1 MELCVQLAL
10 AALLLA
16 LLYSRP
22 HALVKAVGTTLGKAT
37 GIVLVG
43 IVASYFGIGAG
54 ILAAGILIV
63 LIESTHEG
71 MLNRR
76 GSRLKKAQTGSRD
89 KRLGGST
96 DSRGPCTNDEECGP
110 TGKCHEGIC
119 RVTVTGTS
127 RVPLEDQIRKGAEKA
142 TLGASK
148 ETLPGLEKP
157 HTQTSEKEAFSNYF

>member
-1 MELCVQLAL
+1 MKLCVQLAL
-10 AALLLA
+10 AAILLA

-22 HALVKAVGTTLGKAT
+22 HALVKAVGTTLGKAA
-37 GIVLVG
+37 GVVLVG
-43 IVASYFGIGAG
+43 TIASFFGIGAG

-76 GSRLKKAQTGSRD
+76 GSQFKKSQTEARD
-89 KRLGGST
+89 KRLGKST
-96 DSRGPCTNDEECGP
+96 DSRGSCKTDGDCGS

>member
-1 MELCVQLAL
+1 MIVYIMKLCVQLAL
-10 AALLLA
+10 AAILLA

-22 HALVKAVGTTLGKAT
+22 HALVKAVGTTLGKAA
-37 GIVLVG
+37 GVVLVG
-43 IVASYFGIGAG
+43 TIASYFGIGAG

-71 MLNRR
+71 MKNHGKPGKR
-76 GSRLKKAQTGSRD
+76 GKKKKQGAKRTCKED
-89 KRLGGST
+89 K
-96 DSRGPCTNDEECGP
+96 DCGA

-127 RVPLEDQIRKGAEKA
+127 QVAMEDQVRKGAEKA

>member
-1 MELCVQLAL
+1 MILCVQLAL

-43 IVASYFGIGAG
+43 IIASYFGIGAG

-63 LIESTHEG
+63 LIESSHEG
-71 MLNRR
+71 MESHDKT
-76 GSRLKKAQTGSRD
+76 GKKKQVA
-89 KRLGGST
+89 KRT
-96 DSRGPCTNDEECGP
+96 CKENKDCGP
-110 TGKCHEGIC
+110 TGKCHDGLC

-127 RVPLEDQIRKGAEKA
+127 QVALDGQLKKGALLRGREA
-142 TLGASK
+142 EE

>member
-1 MELCVQLAL
+1 MIVYIMKLCVQLAL
-10 AALLLA
+10 AAILLA

-22 HALVKAVGTTLGKAT
+22 HALVNAVDTTLGKAT
-37 GIVLVG
+37 GVVLVG
-43 IVASYFGIGAG
+43 TIASYFGIGAG

-71 MLNRR
+71 MKNHGKTGKR
-76 GSRLKKAQTGSRD
+76 GKKKRASKRACKEDKDCGS
-89 KRLGGST
+89 
-96 DSRGPCTNDEECGP
+96 

-127 RVPLEDQIRKGAEKA
+127 QVAMEDQVRKGAEKA

-157 HTQTSEKEAFSNYF
+157 HTQTNQQEAFSHYF

>member
-1 MELCVQLAL
+1 MKLCVQLAL
-10 AALLLA
+10 AAILLA

-22 HALVKAVGTTLGKAT
+22 HALVEAVGTTLGKAT
-37 GIVLVG
+37 GVVLVG
-43 IVASYFGIGAG
+43 TIASFFGIGAG

-71 MLNRR
+71 MKNHGKPEKR
-76 GSRLKKAQTGSRD
+76 GKKKKRAAKRTCKEDKDCGS
-89 KRLGGST
+89 K
-96 DSRGPCTNDEECGP
+96 
-110 TGKCHEGIC
+110 GKCHDGIC

-127 RVPLEDQIRKGAEKA
+127 QVAMEDQVRKGAEKA

-157 HTQTSEKEAFSNYF
+157 HTQTSQQEAFSNYF

>member
-1 MELCVQLAL
+1 MKLCVQLAL
-10 AALLLA
+10 AAILLA

-22 HALVKAVGTTLGKAT
+22 HALVKAVGTTLGKAA
-37 GIVLVG
+37 GVVLVG
-43 IVASYFGIGAG
+43 TIASYFGIGAG

-71 MLNRR
+71 MKNHGKPEKR
-76 GSRLKKAQTGSRD
+76 GKKKKRAAKRACKEDKDCGS
-89 KRLGGST
+89 K
-96 DSRGPCTNDEECGP
+96 
-110 TGKCHEGIC
+110 GKCHDGIC

-127 RVPLEDQIRKGAEKA
+127 QVAMEDQVRKGAEKA

>member
-1 MELCVQLAL
+1 MELYVQLTL

-22 HALVKAVGTTLGKAT
+22 HALVEAVGTTLGKAA
-37 GIVLVG
+37 GVVLVG
-43 IVASYFGIGAG
+43 VVASSFGIGAG

-71 MLNRR
+71 MKNK
-76 GSRLKKAQTGSRD
+76 GGGKKGKKGKKVTA
-89 KRLGGST
+89 KRT
-96 DSRGPCTNDEECGP
+96 CKEDEDCGP
-110 TGKCHEGIC
+110 TGKCHDGLC
-119 RVTVTGTS
+119 RVTVSGTS
-127 RVPLEDQIRKGAEKA
+127 QIAIDEQLKKGALLRGREA
-142 TLGASK
+142 EE